1 MISWRYATA
10 KENEMIRGSCH
21 CGSIHWEFDG
31 VPESTTACNCT
42 ACRRI
47 GALWAY
53 DWDNEGI
60 RIRAVPGMLAG
71 YVRPNGDLAF
81 HFCKSC
87 GNTTHWRGLAPSE
100 NGKTRIAV
108 NLRLSEHPEEVAK
121 IPVRHFDGLDSW
133 SDLPEDGKC
142 VADLWF

>member
-81 HFCKSC
+81 HFCKAC

-100 NGKTRIAV
+100 KGKTRIAV

-133 SDLPEDGKC
+133 SDLPDDGKC

>member
-1 MISWRYATA
+1 
-10 KENEMIRGSCH
+10 MIRGSCH

-31 VPESTTACNCT
+31 VPESATACNCT

-71 YVRPNGDLAF
+71 YVRSNGELAF
-81 HFCKSC
+81 HFCKAC
-87 GNTTHWRGLAPSE
+87 GNTTHWRGLTPDKD
-100 NGKTRIAV
+100 GRTRIAV
-108 NLRLSEHPEEVAK
+108 NIRLAEDPDEVAR
-121 IPVRHFDGLDSW
+121 IPIQHFDGLETW
-133 SDLPEDGKC
+133 SDLPDDGKC
-142 VADLWF
+142 VADVWF

>member
-1 MISWRYATA
+1 
-10 KENEMIRGSCH
+10 MIRGSCH

-31 VPESTTACNCT
+31 VPDSATACNCT

-60 RIRAVPGMLAG
+60 RIRAVPGLLAG
-71 YVRPNGDLAF
+71 YVRQNGELAF

-87 GNTTHWRGLAPSE
+87 GNITHWRGLTPD
-100 NGKTRIAV
+100 K
-108 NLRLSEHPEEVAK
+108 
-121 IPVRHFDGLDSW
+121 DGLSPPLKKGAGGISLRTPGAASMLSGD
-133 SDLPEDGKC
+133 D
-142 VADLWF
+142 

>member
-1 MISWRYATA
+1 
-10 KENEMIRGSCH
+10 
-21 CGSIHWEFDG
+21 
-31 VPESTTACNCT
+31 
-42 ACRRI
+42 
-47 GALWAY
+47 
-53 DWDNEGI
+53 
-60 RIRAVPGMLAG
+60 MLAG

>member
-1 MISWRYATA
+1 
-10 KENEMIRGSCH
+10 MIRGSCH

-31 VPESTTACNCT
+31 VPDTTTACNCT

-87 GNTTHWRGLAPSE
+87 GNTTHWRGLSPGDD
-100 NGKTRIAV
+100 GKTRIAV
-108 NLRLSEHPEEVAK
+108 NLRLADNPEEVAK
-121 IPVRHFDGLDSW
+121 IPIQHFDGLESW
-133 SDLPEDGKC
+133 RDLPDDGKC

>member
-1 MISWRYATA
+1 
-10 KENEMIRGSCH
+10 MIRGSCH

-71 YVRPNGDLAF
+71 YVRPNDDLAF

>member
-1 MISWRYATA
+1 
-10 KENEMIRGSCH
+10 MIRGSCH

-31 VPESTTACNCT
+31 VPESAAACNCT

-47 GALWAY
+47 GVLWAY

-60 RIRAVPGMLAG
+60 RIRAVPGLLAG
-71 YVRPNGDLAF
+71 YVRQNGELAF

-87 GNTTHWRGLAPSE
+87 GNTTHWRGLTPD
-100 NGKTRIAV
+100 KDRRTRIAV
-108 NLRLSEHPEEVAK
+108 NLRLADNPDEVAR
-121 IPVRHFDGLDSW
+121 IPIQHFDGLENW
-133 SDLPEDGKC
+133 RDLPDDGKC